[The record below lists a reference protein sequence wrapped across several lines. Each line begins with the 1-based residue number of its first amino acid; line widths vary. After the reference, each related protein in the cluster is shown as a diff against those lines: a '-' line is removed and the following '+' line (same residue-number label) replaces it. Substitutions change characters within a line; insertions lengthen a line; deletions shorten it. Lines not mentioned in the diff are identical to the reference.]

1 MELSFVVKAL
11 QRRWW
16 IIVLFSLIGAIP
28 GSLVG
33 NDDSADFQSEAV
45 LIVSPPSTSGTFTF
59 LAEPDRYV
67 QGQLN
72 VLSSVSLA
80 EDVARVL
87 GDDTVSSVRNNTS
100 FTQVDD
106 TDIVVIES
114 RSPDPERAQQV
125 AQAFAEAY
133 LNLQRESTNASQ
145 SGNINAL
152 EARLTEIE
160 AELAVVNEAID
171 DAMLQFLLSGDAVPA
186 VSSVVPAEAARR
198 QLLLDEFGQV
208 QSLANDLRFRGL
220 LEVNTAIVQNA
231 SFPTVPLSNSN
242 RLLVVGGY
250 VLGAMLGLVVAL
262 VWAQFSP
269 YLIDEVLTSE
279 VTGQP
284 VVGTLSRSRALRQTP
299 LLAAQQARGRTPQTL
314 AQLAVRAE
322 ALGSVDRPLVIA
334 VVGPRLG
341 AGATTTSLAM
351 AGRFA
356 QQGSLVTLLDADD
369 RDRTMSQLH
378 PATDNGGLAEL
389 VECIENEE
397 DVEADN
403 VLTPTELGGV
413 NVIAQGEEIS
423 VLRRANARA
432 VVQTAAQFGD
442 VLIVDGGPLLGS
454 AAVIEAVRHADAII
468 LTVPLTQQLRS
479 QLSDVVTQLGA
490 DRAKLLTVVTEPTTV
505 RFWDR
510 FLPEG

>member
-1 MELSFVVKAL
+1 MELSFVIKAL

-16 IIVLFSLIGAIP
+16 IIVLFSLLGAVP
-28 GSLVG
+28 GALLDDGTSL
-33 NDDSADFQSEAV
+33 DFQSDAV
-45 LIVSPPSTSGTFTF
+45 LIVSPPSTSGTITF
-59 LAEPDRYV
+59 LSEPDRYV

-80 EDVARVL
+80 EDVARAV
-87 GDDTVSSVRNNTS
+87 GDDTVSPVRNATT
-100 FTQVDD
+100 FEQVND
-106 TDIVVIES
+106 TDVVVIQS

-133 LNLQRESTNASQ
+133 LNLQVESTNASQ
-145 SGNINAL
+145 SGNIAALDERLGEITAELGTINATI
-152 EARLTEIE
+152 ESEMARFVITGENIPGIE
-160 AELAVVNEAID
+160 AVL
-171 DAMLQFLLSGDAVPA
+171 
-186 VSSVVPAEAARR
+186 PAEATRR
-198 QLLLDEFGQV
+198 AQLQDEFSEV
-208 QSLANDLRFRGL
+208 QSLRNELQFRGL

-231 SFPTVPLSNSN
+231 SFPTTPISESNSI
-242 RLLVVGGY
+242 LIIAGY
-250 VLGAMLGLVVAL
+250 VLGAMFGVVVAL

-269 YLIDEVLTSE
+269 YLIDEVSTTE
-279 VTGQP
+279 ITGQP
-284 VVGTLSRSRALRQTP
+284 VVGTLSRSRAMRQTP

-334 VVGPRLG
+334 VVGPRQG

-369 RDRTMSQLH
+369 RDRSLSTLH

-389 VECIENEE
+389 VECIENEL
-397 DVEADN
+397 DVEADH

-413 NVIAQGEEIS
+413 NVIAQGEEMA

-454 AAVIEAVRHADAII
+454 AAVIEAVRHADAIV

-479 QLSDVVTQLGA
+479 QLSDVITQLGA
-490 DRAKLLTVVTEPTTV
+490 DRAKLLTVINEPTQA

-510 FLPEG
+510 FLPD